1 MQLEKALREIQEE
14 RDQIKF
20 TSETK
25 LANADALVVG
35 IGDKSLEV
43 EEKLHAAE
51 AKLAEVNRKSSELE
65 ARESILQRECLSLT
79 TEQEAHKAIFYKQRE
94 DLQEWERKLQE
105 GEGRLCKS
113 RGILNEREEKAN
125 EIEAT
130 IKQKERGLEEAQKN
144 IDSMIFSMPKIEENF
159 GLSKR

>member
-1 MQLEKALREIQEE
+1 LIPVTYVSSMQLEKALREIQEE

-79 TEQEAHKAIFYKQRE
+79 TEYA
-94 DLQEWERKLQE
+94 
-105 GEGRLCKS
+105 LCTLFLLS
-113 RGILNEREEKAN
+113 ILM
-125 EIEAT
+125 T
-130 IKQKERGLEEAQKN
+130 I
-144 IDSMIFSMPKIEENF
+144 
-159 GLSKR
+159 

>member
-65 ARESILQRECLSLT
+65 LRLQEVEARESILQRERLSLT
-79 TEQEAHKAIFYKQRE
+79 TEYA
-94 DLQEWERKLQE
+94 
-105 GEGRLCKS
+105 LCT
-113 RGILNEREEKAN
+113 LF
-125 EIEAT
+125 
-130 IKQKERGLEEAQKN
+130 L
-144 IDSMIFSMPKIEENF
+144 FSMLMTI
-159 GLSKR
+159 